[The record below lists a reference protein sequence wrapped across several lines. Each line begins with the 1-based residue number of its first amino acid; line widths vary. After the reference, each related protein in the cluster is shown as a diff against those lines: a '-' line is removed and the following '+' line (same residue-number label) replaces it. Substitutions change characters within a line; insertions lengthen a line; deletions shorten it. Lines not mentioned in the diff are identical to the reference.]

1 MKYRY
6 SIFLRIISYRNSIV
20 NRISIFFCYNFFM
33 NSLGERIKELRHESR
48 LTQRELAQALSI
60 TVPTLSHWECNY
72 QEPSYKDILRICN
85 YFDVSMDYLA
95 GRTDELGAVL
105 PSSSKSTLSDREE
118 ELLGMFRQMNIAQQ
132 NRFLGIAEGMIE
144 EAKKFKTP

>member
-1 MKYRY
+1 
-6 SIFLRIISYRNSIV
+6 
-20 NRISIFFCYNFFM
+20 M

-95 GRTDELGAVL
+95 GRTDELGTMITSPAAQ
-105 PSSSKSTLSDREE
+105 SLSDRENRVLALFRKMSFAE
-118 ELLGMFRQMNIAQQ
+118 QNRYIGFGEGLLGVKNSL
-132 NRFLGIAEGMIE
+132 NNG
-144 EAKKFKTP
+144 

>member
-1 MKYRY
+1 
-6 SIFLRIISYRNSIV
+6 
-20 NRISIFFCYNFFM
+20 
-33 NSLGERIKELRHESR
+33 
-48 LTQRELAQALSI
+48 
-60 TVPTLSHWECNY
+60 
-72 QEPSYKDILRICN
+72 
-85 YFDVSMDYLA
+85 MDYLA